1 VIFVAINIFSKGIIM
16 SEAELQAQ
24 AEYLSEQL
32 VELNRQLAEAELIG
46 NPQEIATYKSQIESV
61 QLELQ
66 QVLLELRDITTVES
80 LNLPQDD
87 EDTEIPKD
95 QENTV
100 NYNNSST
107 STAYDDDGNLNP
119 GWAINNETGEPYFAG
134 FGPPLTKPETTAG
147 YQPDPTIQTF
157 DDGSSIQTFDDGST
171 LVTDSEGNV
180 TSTAANPGAT
190 GSSQGLLGQKN
201 EAKSTA
207 TAQDTANFQTKQDWR
222 VRLSLAPSADY
233 LYNAGTPRGSAAGI
247 LAPLAATNGVIFPY
261 LPTVNVS
268 YIANYDPQELTHSNY
283 KAYQYRSSSVEQVQI
298 SGDFTAQD
306 TAEANYMLAVIHFFR
321 SVTKMFYGQDQ
332 NPKPG
337 TPPPLVF
344 LFGLGDFQF
353 NAHPLVVTSFNY
365 SLPNDVDYIRAS
377 APTLGAGVN
386 TAGYN
391 TPSNSTSPSS
401 TRMNSSGLNTGA
413 TAASPQFQTDSNS
426 QPTYVPTKMQI
437 QITALPMVT
446 RNDIS
451 NNFSLKQY
459 ATGALLRG
467 TQNKRAGIW

>member
-1 VIFVAINIFSKGIIM
+1 M

-32 VELNRQLAEAELIG
+32 VELKRQLAEAELIG
-46 NPQEIATYKSQIESV
+46 NPQEIATYESQIAAVE
-61 QLELQ
+61 LELQ
-66 QVLLELRDITTVES
+66 QVLLKLRNITTTDTINTPGVVVTPIPV
-80 LNLPQDD
+80 NQ
-87 EDTEIPKD
+87 ED
-95 QENTV
+95 TV
-100 NYNNSST
+100 NYNNSTT

-119 GWAINNETGEPYFAG
+119 GWAVDELGTVYFAG
-134 FGPPLTKPETTAG
+134 FGPPLTKPATIEESVFNPR
-147 YQPDPTIQTF
+147 QDVQESVFDPTT
-157 DDGSSIQTFDDGST
+157 GS
-171 LVTDSEGNV
+171 
-180 TSTAANPGAT
+180 AT
-190 GSSQGLLGQKN
+190 GSSRGLGGETNQ
-201 EAKSTA
+201 ARSTA
-207 TAQDTANFQTKQDWR
+207 TAQDTANFETKQDWR
-222 VRLSLAPSADY
+222 VRLSLAPSATY
-233 LYNAGTPRGSAAGI
+233 LYKAENPGI
-247 LAPLAATNGVIFPY
+247 LKPLKNTDGVIFPY
-261 LPTVNVS
+261 LPSVTVS
-268 YIANYDPQELTHSNY
+268 YMANYDLQDLTHSNY
-283 KAYQYRSSSVEQVQI
+283 KAYQYRNSSVEQVQI
-298 SGDFTAQD
+298 TGDFTAQD

-344 LFGLGDFQF
+344 LYGLGDFQF
-353 NAHPLVVTSFNY
+353 NAHPLVVTTFNY

-377 APTLGAGVN
+377 APTLPAGIS
-386 TAGYN
+386 TAGY
-391 TPSNSTSPSS
+391 TPASNSTSP
-401 TRMNSSGLNTGA
+401 TNVRLNNSGLNTGA
-413 TAASPQFQTDSNS
+413 TASSPQFQTNSNS

>member
-1 VIFVAINIFSKGIIM
+1 M

-32 VELNRQLAEAELIG
+32 VELRRQLAEAELIG
-46 NPQEIATYKSQIESV
+46 NPQEIATYRSQIESV

-66 QVLLELRDITTVES
+66 QVLLELRNITTTDS
-80 LNLPQDD
+80 LSTTGVVVTP
-87 EDTEIPKD
+87 IPANN
-95 QENTV
+95 ENTV
-100 NYNNSST
+100 NYNNSTT
-107 STAYDDDGNLNP
+107 SDAYNNDGTLKP
-119 GWAINNETGEPYFAG
+119 GWAVDELGIVYFAG
-134 FGPPLTKPETTAG
+134 DNPPTTTPQTTTSYQTENIFDPTQETQESVFDPRQEVTESVFDPTAG
-147 YQPDPTIQTF
+147 
-157 DDGSSIQTFDDGST
+157 
-171 LVTDSEGNV
+171 
-180 TSTAANPGAT
+180 GAT
-190 GSSQGLLGQKN
+190 GSAQGLVGQTN
-201 EAKSTA
+201 QARSQA
-207 TAQDTANFQTKQDWR
+207 TAQDTANFETKQDWR
-222 VRLSLAPSADY
+222 VRLSLAPSATY
-233 LYNAGTPRGSAAGI
+233 LYKAENPGI
-247 LAPLAATNGVIFPY
+247 LKPLKDTDGVIFPY

-306 TAEANYMLAVIHFFR
+306 TNEANYMLAVIHFFR

-353 NAHPLVVTSFNY
+353 NAHPLVVTNFNY

-377 APTLGAGVN
+377 APTLGAGVS
-386 TAGYN
+386 TAGY
-391 TPSNSTSPSS
+391 TTASNSTSPTN
-401 TRMNSSGLNTGA
+401 TRLNSSGLNTGA
-413 TAASPQFQTDSNS
+413 TAASPQFQTDSNT

-467 TQNKRAGIW
+467 SQNKRAGIW

>member
-16 SEAELQAQ
+16 SETELQSQ

-32 VELNRQLAEAELIG
+32 VELRRQLAEAELIG
-46 NPQEIATYKSQIESV
+46 NPQEIATYKSLIASV

-66 QVLLELRDITTVES
+66 QVLLELRNITTTA
-80 LNLPQDD
+80 
-87 EDTEIPKD
+87 DTTTPGVVVTPIPIN

-119 GWAINNETGEPYFAG
+119 GWAVDELGIVYFDG
-134 FGPPLTKPETTAG
+134 LGPPLTKPATIEENVFDPRQEVQESVFDPTAG
-147 YQPDPTIQTF
+147 
-157 DDGSSIQTFDDGST
+157 
-171 LVTDSEGNV
+171 
-180 TSTAANPGAT
+180 GAT
-190 GSSQGLLGQKN
+190 GSAQGLGGQTN
-201 EAKSTA
+201 EARAQAS
-207 TAQDTANFQTKQDWR
+207 AQDTANFQTKQDWR
-222 VRLSLAPSADY
+222 VRLSLAPSATY
-233 LYNAGTPRGSAAGI
+233 LYKAENPGI
-247 LAPLAATNGVIFPY
+247 LKALKDTDGVIFPY
-261 LPTVNVS
+261 LPTVNVT

-298 SGDFTAQD
+298 AGDFTAQD

-344 LFGLGDFQF
+344 LYGLGDFQF

-377 APTLGAGVN
+377 APTLAAGVS
-386 TAGYN
+386 TAGY
-391 TPSNSTSPSS
+391 TTASNSTSPTN
-401 TRMNSSGLNTGA
+401 TRLNNSGLNTGA
-413 TAASPQFQTDSNS
+413 TAAPPQFQTDSNS

>member
-1 VIFVAINIFSKGIIM
+1 M
-16 SEAELQAQ
+16 SEAELQAR

-32 VELNRQLAEAELIG
+32 VELKRQLAEAELIG
-46 NPQEIATYKSQIESV
+46 NPQEIATYRSQIESV

-66 QVLLELRDITTVES
+66 QVLLELRNLTTTT
-80 LNLPQDD
+80 
-87 EDTEIPKD
+87 DTTTTPGVVVTPIPVN

-100 NYNNSST
+100 NYNNSTT

-119 GWAINNETGEPYFAG
+119 GWAVDELGIVYFAG
-134 FGPPLTKPETTAG
+134 LGPPLTKPATIEESVFNPRQEVQESVFDPSAG
-147 YQPDPTIQTF
+147 GSAKGLSGQTN
-157 DDGSSIQTFDDGST
+157 QTR
-171 LVTDSEGNV
+171 
-180 TSTAANPGAT
+180 
-190 GSSQGLLGQKN
+190 
-201 EAKSTA
+201 STA
-207 TAQDTANFQTKQDWR
+207 TVQDTVNFQTKQDWR
-222 VRLSLAPSADY
+222 VRLSLAPSATY
-233 LYNAGTPRGSAAGI
+233 LYKAENPGI
-247 LAPLAATNGVIFPY
+247 LKPLKDTDGVIFPY
-261 LPTVNVS
+261 LPTVNVN
-268 YIANYDPQELTHSNY
+268 YTANYDPQELTHSNY

-298 SGDFTAQD
+298 AGDFTAQD

-344 LFGLGDFQF
+344 LYGLGDFQF

-377 APTLGAGVN
+377 APTLAAGVS
-386 TAGYN
+386 TAGYS
-391 TPSNSTSPSS
+391 TASNSTSPSNVRLN
-401 TRMNSSGLNTGA
+401 TSGLNTGA
-413 TAASPQFQTDSNS
+413 TTAPPQFQTDSNS
-426 QPTYVPTKMQI
+426 QPSYVPTKMQI

>member
-1 VIFVAINIFSKGIIM
+1 M
-16 SEAELQAQ
+16 SQAELQAQ
-24 AEYLSEQL
+24 ATYLSEQL
-32 VELNRQLAEAELIG
+32 IELESQLVQAQLAGDPL
-46 NPQEIATYKSQIESV
+46 EIASYQSQIESV
-61 QLELQ
+61 QIELQ
-66 QVLLELRDITTVES
+66 QVLLELRNITATES
-80 LNLPQDD
+80 LNLSAGD
-87 EDTEIPKD
+87 EGEDLPKS

-119 GWAINNETGEPYFAG
+119 GWAVDELGTVYFAG
-134 FGPPLTKPETTAG
+134 FSPPVTKPETTTG
-147 YQPDPTIQTF
+147 YQADPTIQTF

-171 LVTDSEGNV
+171 LATDAEGNV
-180 TSTAANPGAT
+180 TSTATDPGST
-190 GSSQGLLGQKN
+190 GSSRGLGGQTN
-201 EAKSTA
+201 QARSTA
-207 TAQDTANFQTKQDWR
+207 TAQDTANFETKQDWR
-222 VRLSLAPSADY
+222 VRLSLAPSATY
-233 LYNAGTPRGSAAGI
+233 LYKAENPGI
-247 LAPLAATNGVIFPY
+247 LKPLKNTDGVIFPY

-268 YIANYDPQELTHSNY
+268 YLANYDPLELTHSNY

-298 SGDFTAQD
+298 TGDFTAQD

-344 LFGLGDFQF
+344 LYGLGDFQF
-353 NAHPLVVTSFNY
+353 NAHPLVVTNFNY

-377 APTLGAGVN
+377 APTLGAGVS
-386 TAGYN
+386 TAGY
-391 TPSNSTSPSS
+391 TTASNSTSPTN
-401 TRMNSSGLNTGA
+401 TRLNSAGLNPGA
-413 TAASPQFQTDSNS
+413 TPGSPQFQTNSNS

>member
-1 VIFVAINIFSKGIIM
+1 M
-16 SEAELQAQ
+16 SEAELQAR

-32 VELNRQLAEAELIG
+32 VELKRQLAEAELVG
-46 NPQEIATYKSQIESV
+46 NPLEIATYRSQIESV

-66 QVLLELRDITTVES
+66 QVLLELRNITTTT
-80 LNLPQDD
+80 
-87 EDTEIPKD
+87 DTTTTPGVVVTPIPIN

-119 GWAINNETGEPYFAG
+119 GWAVDELGTVYFAG
-134 FGPPLTKPETTAG
+134 DSPPVSNPKTTTG
-147 YQPDPTIQTF
+147 YQADTG
-157 DDGSSIQTFDDGST
+157 DSGDGG
-171 LVTDSEGNV
+171 
-180 TSTAANPGAT
+180 T
-190 GSSQGLLGQKN
+190 GSASSAAGGPDGGGASGSLQGLGAATNQ
-201 EAKSTA
+201 ARSTA

-222 VRLSLAPSADY
+222 VRLSLAPSATY
-233 LYNAGTPRGSAAGI
+233 LYKAENPGI
-247 LAPLAATNGVIFPY
+247 LKPLKDTDGVIFPY
-261 LPTVNVS
+261 LPTVNVTYMAS
-268 YIANYDPQELTHSNY
+268 YDPQELTHSNY

-298 SGDFTAQD
+298 AGDFTAQD

-344 LFGLGDFQF
+344 LYGLGDFQF

-377 APTLGAGVN
+377 APTLAAGVS
-386 TAGYN
+386 TAGY
-391 TPSNSTSPSS
+391 TTASNSTSPTN
-401 TRMNSSGLNTGA
+401 TRLNAARLNTGG
-413 TAASPQFQTDSNS
+413 TAAPPQFQTDSNS

>member
-1 VIFVAINIFSKGIIM
+1 M
-16 SEAELQAQ
+16 SEAELQAR

-32 VELNRQLAEAELIG
+32 VELKRQLAEAELAG
-46 NPQEIATYKSQIESV
+46 NPLEIATYRSQIESV

-66 QVLLELRDITTVES
+66 QVLLELRNITTT
-80 LNLPQDD
+80 
-87 EDTEIPKD
+87 DTTTTPGVVVTPIPVNN
-95 QENTV
+95 ENTV
-100 NYNNSST
+100 NYNNSTT
-107 STAYDDDGNLNP
+107 STAYNNDGSLKP
-119 GWAINNETGEPYFAG
+119 GWAVDEFGVVYFAG
-134 FGPPLTKPETTAG
+134 DSPPVSNPKIATSYQTESVFDTRQEVTENVFNPTQEVTESVFDPSAG
-147 YQPDPTIQTF
+147 
-157 DDGSSIQTFDDGST
+157 GS
-171 LVTDSEGNV
+171 
-180 TSTAANPGAT
+180 A
-190 GSSQGLLGQKN
+190 QGLGAQTN
-201 EAKSTA
+201 QARSTA

-222 VRLSLAPSADY
+222 VRLSLAPSATY
-233 LYNAGTPRGSAAGI
+233 LYKAENPGI
-247 LAPLAATNGVIFPY
+247 LKALKDTDGVIFPY
-261 LPTVNVS
+261 LPTVNVTYMAS
-268 YIANYDPQELTHSNY
+268 YDPQELTHSNY

-298 SGDFTAQD
+298 AGDFTAQD

-344 LFGLGDFQF
+344 LYGLGDFQF

-377 APTLGAGVN
+377 APTLAAGVS

-391 TPSNSTSPSS
+391 TASNSTSPTN
-401 TRMNSSGLNTGA
+401 TRMNAAGLNTGG
-413 TAASPQFQTDSNS
+413 TAAPPQFQTDSNS

-459 ATGALLRG
+459 ATGQLLRG

>member
-1 VIFVAINIFSKGIIM
+1 MYK
-16 SEAELQAQ
+16 AE
-24 AEYLSEQL
+24 
-32 VELNRQLAEAELIG
+32 
-46 NPQEIATYKSQIESV
+46 
-61 QLELQ
+61 
-66 QVLLELRDITTVES
+66 
-80 LNLPQDD
+80 
-87 EDTEIPKD
+87 
-95 QENTV
+95 
-100 NYNNSST
+100 
-107 STAYDDDGNLNP
+107 NP
-119 GWAINNETGEPYFAG
+119 GILKA
-134 FGPPLTKPETTAG
+134 LK
-147 YQPDPTIQTF
+147 D
-157 DDGSSIQTFDDGST
+157 
-171 LVTDSEGNV
+171 TD
-180 TSTAANPGAT
+180 
-190 GSSQGLLGQKN
+190 
-201 EAKSTA
+201 
-207 TAQDTANFQTKQDWR
+207 
-222 VRLSLAPSADY
+222 
-233 LYNAGTPRGSAAGI
+233 
-247 LAPLAATNGVIFPY
+247 GVIFPY

-268 YIANYDPQELTHSNY
+268 YVANYDPQELTHSNY

-298 SGDFTAQD
+298 AGDFTAQD

-377 APTLGAGVN
+377 APTLAAGVS
-386 TAGYN
+386 TAGY
-391 TPSNSTSPSS
+391 TTASNSTSP
-401 TRMNSSGLNTGA
+401 TDVRLNTSGLNTGA
-413 TAASPQFQTDSNS
+413 TVAPPQFQTDSNS

-467 TQNKRAGIW
+467 SQNKRAGIW

>member
-1 VIFVAINIFSKGIIM
+1 M
-16 SEAELQAQ
+16 SQAELQVQ
-24 AEYLSEQL
+24 AEFLSEQL
-32 VELNRQLAEAELIG
+32 AELNRQLAETELIG
-46 NPQEIATYKSQIESV
+46 NPQEIATYESQIESV

-66 QVLLELRDITTVES
+66 QVLLELRNITTT
-80 LNLPQDD
+80 
-87 EDTEIPKD
+87 DTINTPGVVVTPIPIN
-95 QENTV
+95 QNNTV
-100 NYNNSST
+100 NYNNSTT

-119 GWAINNETGEPYFAG
+119 GWAVDELGTVYFAG
-134 FGPPLTKPETTAG
+134 LGPPLTVPPPTT
-147 YQPDPTIQTF
+147 DPTVQTF

-171 LVTDSEGNV
+171 LVTDSDGN
-180 TSTAANPGAT
+180 ARGLPGAIN
-190 GSSQGLLGQKN
+190 Q
-201 EAKSTA
+201 ARSTA
-207 TAQDTANFQTKQDWR
+207 TAQDTANFETKQDWR
-222 VRLSLAPSADY
+222 VRLCLAPSATY
-233 LYNAGTPRGSAAGI
+233 LYKAENPGI
-247 LAPLAATNGVIFPY
+247 LKPLKDTEGVIFPY
-261 LPTVNVS
+261 LPSVSVS
-268 YIANYDPQELTHSNY
+268 YMANYDPQELTHSNY

-298 SGDFTAQD
+298 TGDFTAQD

-344 LFGLGDFQF
+344 LYGLGDFQF
-353 NAHPLVVTSFNY
+353 NAHPLVVTTFNY

-377 APTLGAGVN
+377 APTLAAGVS
-386 TAGYN
+386 TAGY
-391 TPSNSTSPSS
+391 TTASNSTSP
-401 TRMNSSGLNTGA
+401 TNSRLNSAGLNTGG
-413 TAASPQFQTDSNS
+413 TAAAPQFQTNSNS

>member
-1 VIFVAINIFSKGIIM
+1 MIFVAINIFSKGIIM

-32 VELNRQLAEAELIG
+32 VELKRQLAEAELIG
-46 NPQEIATYKSQIESV
+46 NPQEIATYRSQIESV

-66 QVLLELRDITTVES
+66 QVLLELRNITTTDS
-80 LNLPQDD
+80 LNTTGVVVTP
-87 EDTEIPKD
+87 IPVNN
-95 QENTV
+95 ENTV
-100 NYNNSST
+100 NYNNSTT
-107 STAYDDDGNLNP
+107 SDAYNNNGTLKP
-119 GWAINNETGEPYFAG
+119 GWAVDELGIVYFAG
-134 FGPPLTKPETTAG
+134 DSPPATKPETTTG
-147 YQPDPTIQTF
+147 YQTESVFDPRQEVTENVF
-157 DDGSSIQTFDDGST
+157 DPRQEVQESVFDPSAGGS
-171 LVTDSEGNV
+171 
-180 TSTAANPGAT
+180 A
-190 GSSQGLLGQKN
+190 QGLGAQTN
-201 EAKSTA
+201 QARSTA
-207 TAQDTANFQTKQDWR
+207 TAQDTANFETKQDWR
-222 VRLSLAPSADY
+222 VRLSLAPSATY
-233 LYNAGTPRGSAAGI
+233 LYKAENPGI
-247 LAPLAATNGVIFPY
+247 LKALKDTDGVIFPY

-268 YIANYDPQELTHSNY
+268 YVANYDPQELTHSNY

-298 SGDFTAQD
+298 AGDFTAQD

-377 APTLGAGVN
+377 APTLAAGVS
-386 TAGYN
+386 TAGY
-391 TPSNSTSPSS
+391 TTASNSTSP
-401 TRMNSSGLNTGA
+401 TDVRLNTSGLNTGA
-413 TAASPQFQTDSNS
+413 TAAPPQFQTDSNS

>member
-1 VIFVAINIFSKGIIM
+1 M

-32 VELNRQLAEAELIG
+32 VELKRQLAEAELIG
-46 NPQEIATYKSQIESV
+46 NPQEIATYKSQIEAV

-66 QVLLELRDITTVES
+66 QVLLELRNITTTDS
-80 LNLPQDD
+80 LNTSGVVVTP
-87 EDTEIPKD
+87 IPVNN
-95 QENTV
+95 ENTV
-100 NYNNSST
+100 NYNNSTT
-107 STAYDDDGNLNP
+107 SDAYNNDGSLKP
-119 GWAINNETGEPYFAG
+119 GWAVDIFGVVYFAG
-134 FGPPLTKPETTAG
+134 DSPPVTKPETTSA

-171 LVTDSEGNV
+171 LVTDADGKV
-180 TSTAANPGAT
+180 TSTAANPG
-190 GSSQGLLGQKN
+190 SQGLGGPTN
-201 EAKSTA
+201 EARSQA
-207 TAQDTANFQTKQDWR
+207 TAQDTANFETKQDWR
-222 VRLSLAPSADY
+222 VRLSLAPSATY
-233 LYNAGTPRGSAAGI
+233 LYKAENPGI
-247 LAPLAATNGVIFPY
+247 LKPLKDTDGVIFPY

-298 SGDFTAQD
+298 AGDFTAQD
-306 TAEANYMLAVIHFFR
+306 TTEANYMLAVIHFFR

-344 LFGLGDFQF
+344 LYGLGDFQF

-377 APTLGAGVN
+377 APTLAAGVS
-386 TAGYN
+386 TAGY
-391 TPSNSTSPSS
+391 TTASNSTSPTNIRLS
-401 TRMNSSGLNTGA
+401 TSGLTTGA

-459 ATGALLRG
+459 ATGQLLRG

>member
-1 VIFVAINIFSKGIIM
+1 M

-32 VELNRQLAEAELIG
+32 VELRRQLAEAQLAG
-46 NPQEIATYKSQIESV
+46 NPQEIATYQSLIESV
-61 QLELQ
+61 GLELQ
-66 QVLLELRDITTVES
+66 QTLTQLADITTVES
-80 LNLPQDD
+80 LNLPTNEN
-87 EDTEIPKD
+87 EDIPRN

-119 GWAINNETGEPYFAG
+119 GYAINQETGEVYYAG
-134 FGPPLTKPETTAG
+134 FPPPVTQPQTTTG
-147 YQPDPTIQTF
+147 YQADPTIQTF

-171 LVTDSEGNV
+171 LVTDAEGKV

-190 GSSQGLLGQKN
+190 GSAKGLGGQTN
-201 EAKSTA
+201 ETRSTA

-222 VRLSLAPSADY
+222 VRLSLAPSATY
-233 LYNAGTPRGSAAGI
+233 LYKADNPGI
-247 LAPLAATNGVIFPY
+247 LKPLKDTDGVIFPY

-306 TAEANYMLAVIHFFR
+306 TNEANYMLAVIHFFR

-353 NAHPLVVTSFNY
+353 NAHPLVVTNFNY

-391 TPSNSTSPSS
+391 TASNSTSPTNS
-401 TRMNSSGLNTGA
+401 RLNSSGLNTGA
-413 TAASPQFQTDSNS
+413 TAASPQFQTDSNT

-437 QITALPMVT
+437 QITALPITT

>member
-1 VIFVAINIFSKGIIM
+1 M

-32 VELNRQLAEAELIG
+32 VELKRQLAEAELIG
-46 NPQEIATYKSQIESV
+46 NPQEIATYRSQIESV

-66 QVLLELRDITTVES
+66 QVLLELRNITTTDS
-80 LNLPQDD
+80 LNTTGVVVTP
-87 EDTEIPKD
+87 IPVNN
-95 QENTV
+95 ENTV
-100 NYNNSST
+100 NYNNSTT
-107 STAYDDDGNLNP
+107 SDAYNNNGTLKP
-119 GWAINNETGEPYFAG
+119 GWAVDELGIVYFAG
-134 FGPPLTKPETTAG
+134 DSPPVTAPAKALP
-147 YQPDPTIQTF
+147 YQPVAGDSG
-157 DDGSSIQTFDDGST
+157 DGGTGSASSAAGGTDG
-171 LVTDSEGNV
+171 GG
-180 TSTAANPGAT
+180 AANPGAT
-190 GSSQGLLGQKN
+190 GSSRGLGGATNQ
-201 EAKSTA
+201 AKSTA
-207 TAQDTANFQTKQDWR
+207 TAQDTANFETKQDWR
-222 VRLSLAPSADY
+222 VRLTLAPSATY
-233 LYNAGTPRGSAAGI
+233 LYKAENPGI
-247 LAPLAATNGVIFPY
+247 LKPLKDTDGVIFPY

-268 YIANYDPQELTHSNY
+268 YVANYDPQELTHSNY

-298 SGDFTAQD
+298 AGDFTAQD

-377 APTLGAGVN
+377 APTLAAGVS
-386 TAGYN
+386 TAGY
-391 TPSNSTSPSS
+391 TTASNSTSP
-401 TRMNSSGLNTGA
+401 TDVRLNTSGLNTGA
-413 TAASPQFQTDSNS
+413 TAAPPQFQTDSNS

-467 TQNKRAGIW
+467 SQNKRAGIW

>member
-1 VIFVAINIFSKGIIM
+1 MILVAINIFSKGIIM
-16 SEAELQAQ
+16 SETELQAQ

-32 VELNRQLAEAELIG
+32 VELKRQLAEAELIG
-46 NPQEIATYKSQIESV
+46 NPQEIATYRSQIEAV

-66 QVLLELRDITTVES
+66 QVLLELRNITTTDS
-80 LNLPQDD
+80 LNTPGVVVTPIPINQ
-87 EDTEIPKD
+87 ED
-95 QENTV
+95 TV
-100 NYNNSST
+100 NYNNSTT

-119 GWAINNETGEPYFAG
+119 GWAVDEFGVVYFAG
-134 FGPPLTKPETTAG
+134 FSPPVTKPETTTS
-147 YQPDPTIQTF
+147 YQTENVFDPRQEVTENVFNPTQEVQESVFDPTA
-157 DDGSSIQTFDDGST
+157 G
-171 LVTDSEGNV
+171 
-180 TSTAANPGAT
+180 GAT
-190 GSSQGLLGQKN
+190 GSAQGLGGQTN
-201 EAKSTA
+201 QARSTA

-222 VRLSLAPSADY
+222 VRLSLAPSATY
-233 LYNAGTPRGSAAGI
+233 FYKAENPGI
-247 LAPLAATNGVIFPY
+247 LKPLKDTDGVIFPY

-268 YIANYDPQELTHSNY
+268 YVANYDPQELTHSNY

-298 SGDFTAQD
+298 AGDFTAQD

-344 LFGLGDFQF
+344 LYGLGDFQF

-377 APTLGAGVN
+377 APTLAAGVS

-391 TPSNSTSPSS
+391 TASNSTSPSNVRLN
-401 TRMNSSGLNTGA
+401 TSGLNTGA
-413 TAASPQFQTDSNS
+413 TTAPPQFQTDSNS

-459 ATGALLRG
+459 ATGSLLRG
-467 TQNKRAGIW
+467 IQNKRAGIW

>member
-1 VIFVAINIFSKGIIM
+1 M

-32 VELNRQLAEAELIG
+32 VELKRQLAEAELAG
-46 NPQEIATYKSQIESV
+46 NPLEIATYRSQIESV

-66 QVLLELRDITTVES
+66 QVLLELRNITAT
-80 LNLPQDD
+80 
-87 EDTEIPKD
+87 DTTTTPGVVVTPIPVN

-119 GWAINNETGEPYFAG
+119 GWAVDELGVVYFAG
-134 FGPPLTKPETTAG
+134 FSPPVTKPETTTG
-147 YQPDPTIQTF
+147 YQVDPTVQTF

-171 LVTDSEGNV
+171 LVTDTDGNV
-180 TSTAANPGAT
+180 RGLGAQT
-190 GSSQGLLGQKN
+190 NQ
-201 EAKSTA
+201 ARSTA

-222 VRLSLAPSADY
+222 VRLSLAPSATY
-233 LYNAGTPRGSAAGI
+233 LYKAENPGI
-247 LAPLAATNGVIFPY
+247 LKPLKDTDGVIFPY
-261 LPTVNVS
+261 LPTVNVT

-298 SGDFTAQD
+298 AGDFTAQD

-344 LFGLGDFQF
+344 LYGLGDFQF

-377 APTLGAGVN
+377 APTLAAGVS
-386 TAGYN
+386 TAGY
-391 TPSNSTSPSS
+391 TTASNSTSPSNVRLN
-401 TRMNSSGLNTGA
+401 TSGLSTGA
-413 TAASPQFQTDSNS
+413 TTAPPQFQTDSNS

>member
-1 VIFVAINIFSKGIIM
+1 MIFVAINIFSKGIIM

-32 VELNRQLAEAELIG
+32 VELKRQLAEAELIG
-46 NPQEIATYKSQIESV
+46 NPQEIATYRSQIESV

-66 QVLLELRDITTVES
+66 QVLLELRNITTTDS
-80 LNLPQDD
+80 LNTTGVVVTP
-87 EDTEIPKD
+87 IPVNN
-95 QENTV
+95 ENTV
-100 NYNNSST
+100 NYNNSTT
-107 STAYDDDGNLNP
+107 SDAYNNNGTLKP
-119 GWAINNETGEPYFAG
+119 GWAVDELGIVYFAG
-134 FGPPLTKPETTAG
+134 DSPPATKPETTAG
-147 YQPDPTIQTF
+147 YQTESVFDPRQEVTESVFNPTQEVTESVF
-157 DDGSSIQTFDDGST
+157 DPSAG
-171 LVTDSEGNV
+171 
-180 TSTAANPGAT
+180 GAT
-190 GSSQGLLGQKN
+190 GSSRGLGGATN

-207 TAQDTANFQTKQDWR
+207 TAQDTANFETKQDWR
-222 VRLSLAPSADY
+222 VRLSLAPSATY
-233 LYNAGTPRGSAAGI
+233 LYKAENPGI
-247 LAPLAATNGVIFPY
+247 LKALKDTDGVIFPY

-268 YIANYDPQELTHSNY
+268 YVANYDPQELTHSNY

-298 SGDFTAQD
+298 AGDFTAQD

-377 APTLGAGVN
+377 APTLAAGVS
-386 TAGYN
+386 TAGY
-391 TPSNSTSPSS
+391 TTASNSTSP
-401 TRMNSSGLNTGA
+401 TDVRLNTSGLNTGA
-413 TAASPQFQTDSNS
+413 TAAPPQFQTDSNS

-467 TQNKRAGIW
+467 SQNKRAGIW

>member
-1 VIFVAINIFSKGIIM
+1 MVICVAINIFSKGIIM

-46 NPQEIATYKSQIESV
+46 NPQEIATYESQIAAVE
-61 QLELQ
+61 LELQ
-66 QVLLELRDITTVES
+66 QTLLALRNITTTDS
-80 LNLPQDD
+80 LNLPAANQGDD
-87 EDTEIPKD
+87 LPKG

-119 GWAINNETGEPYFAG
+119 GWAVDELGTVYFAG
-134 FGPPLTKPETTAG
+134 LGPPLIKPETTAS
-147 YQPDPTIQTF
+147 YQTDPTVQTF
-157 DDGSSIQTFDDGST
+157 DDGSSIQFFDDGST
-171 LVTDSEGNV
+171 LATDTDGNV
-180 TSTAANPGAT
+180 RGLGAQT
-190 GSSQGLLGQKN
+190 NQARSQ
-201 EAKSTA
+201 A
-207 TAQDTANFQTKQDWR
+207 TAQDTANFETKQDWR
-222 VRLSLAPSADY
+222 VRLSLAPSATY
-233 LYNAGTPRGSAAGI
+233 LYKAENPGI
-247 LAPLAATNGVIFPY
+247 LNPLKNTDGVIFPY

-268 YIANYDPQELTHSNY
+268 YVANYDPQELTHSNY
-283 KAYQYRSSSVEQVQI
+283 KAYQYRSSSVEQIQI

-344 LFGLGDFQF
+344 LYGLGDFQF
-353 NAHPLVVTSFNY
+353 NAHPLVVTNFNY

-377 APTLGAGVN
+377 APTLGAGVS
-386 TAGYN
+386 TSGYN
-391 TPSNSTSPSS
+391 TSSNSTSPSN
-401 TRMNSSGLNTGA
+401 TRLNSAGLNPGGTPG
-413 TAASPQFQTDSNS
+413 SPQFQTNSNS

>member
-1 VIFVAINIFSKGIIM
+1 M
-16 SEAELQAQ
+16 SEAELQVQ

-32 VELNRQLAEAELIG
+32 VELKRQLAEAELIG
-46 NPQEIATYKSQIESV
+46 NPQEIATYESQIAAVE
-61 QLELQ
+61 LELQ
-66 QVLLELRDITTVES
+66 QTLLALRDITTVES
-80 LNLPQDD
+80 LNLPEDNED
-87 EDTEIPKD
+87 ENLPRG
-95 QENTV
+95 QSNTV

-119 GWAINNETGEPYFAG
+119 GWAVDELGIVYFAG
-134 FGPPLTKPETTAG
+134 LGPPLTVPPPTT
-147 YQPDPTIQTF
+147 DPTIQTF

-171 LVTDSEGNV
+171 LVTDTDGNV
-180 TSTAANPGAT
+180 RGLGAQT
-190 GSSQGLLGQKN
+190 NQARSQ
-201 EAKSTA
+201 A
-207 TAQDTANFQTKQDWR
+207 TAQDTANFETKQDWR
-222 VRLSLAPSADY
+222 VRLSLAPSATY
-233 LYNAGTPRGSAAGI
+233 LYKAENPGI
-247 LAPLAATNGVIFPY
+247 LKPLKDTDGVIFPY

-298 SGDFTAQD
+298 TGDFTAQD
-306 TAEANYMLAVIHFFR
+306 TAEANYMLSVIHFFR

-344 LFGLGDFQF
+344 LYGLGDFQF
-353 NAHPLVVTSFNY
+353 NAHPLVVTTFNY

-377 APTLGAGVN
+377 APTLAAGVS
-386 TAGYN
+386 TAGY
-391 TPSNSTSPSS
+391 TTASNSTSPTNTRLSS
-401 TRMNSSGLNTGA
+401 VGLNTGA
-413 TAASPQFQTDSNS
+413 TASAPQFQTNSNS

>member
-1 VIFVAINIFSKGIIM
+1 MVIFVAINIFSKGIIM

-24 AEYLSEQL
+24 AQYLSEQL
-32 VELNRQLAEAELIG
+32 AELNSQLADAELLG
-46 NPQEIATYKSQIESV
+46 NPQEIANYESQIASV

-66 QVLLELRDITTVES
+66 QVLLELRNITTVET
-80 LNLPQDD
+80 LNLQQTAG
-87 EDTEIPKD
+87 DTELPNG
-95 QENTV
+95 QLNTV
-100 NYNNSST
+100 NYNNSTT

-119 GWAINNETGEPYFAG
+119 GWAINNETGEPYFVG
-134 FGPPLTKPETTAG
+134 FGPPLTKPETTSG
-147 YQPDPTIQTF
+147 YPTSSTVEKF
-157 DDGSSIQTFDDGST
+157 DDGSSIETFPDGSKII
-171 LVTDSEGNV
+171 TDSDGNI
-180 TSTAANPGAT
+180 TSTAANPEASGSSRGLGGAT
-190 GSSQGLLGQKN
+190 N
-201 EAKSTA
+201 ETKSTA
-207 TAQDTANFQTKQDWR
+207 TAQDTANFETKQDWR
-222 VRLSLAPSADY
+222 VRLSLAPSATY
-233 LYNAGTPRGSAAGI
+233 LYKAENPGI
-247 LAPLAATNGVIFPY
+247 LKPLKDTDGVIFPY
-261 LPTVNVS
+261 LPTVNVNYTAS
-268 YIANYDPQELTHSNY
+268 YDTQELTHSNY
-283 KAYQYRSSSVEQVQI
+283 KAYQYRSSGVEQVQI

-377 APTLGAGVN
+377 APTLSAGVS
-386 TAGYN
+386 TAGY
-391 TPSNSTSPSS
+391 TTASNSTSPSNVRLS
-401 TRMNSSGLNTGA
+401 SSGLSTGA
-413 TAASPQFQTDSNS
+413 TSAPPQFQTDSNS

-437 QITALPMVT
+437 QITALPMTT

-459 ATGALLRG
+459 ATGQLLRG

>member
-1 VIFVAINIFSKGIIM
+1 M

-24 AEYLSEQL
+24 AEYLLEQL
-32 VELNRQLAEAELIG
+32 VELRRQLAEAELAG
-46 NPQEIATYKSQIESV
+46 NPQEIATYRSQIESV

-66 QVLLELRDITTVES
+66 QVLLEIRNITTTDS
-80 LNLPQDD
+80 LNTTGVVVTP
-87 EDTEIPKD
+87 IPVNN
-95 QENTV
+95 ENTV
-100 NYNNSST
+100 NYNNSTT
-107 STAYDDDGNLNP
+107 SDAYNNNGTLKP
-119 GWAINNETGEPYFAG
+119 GWAVDELGIVYFAG
-134 FGPPLTKPETTAG
+134 DSPPTTTPQTTTSYQTESVFDTRQEVTENVFNPTQEVTESVFDPSAG
-147 YQPDPTIQTF
+147 
-157 DDGSSIQTFDDGST
+157 GS
-171 LVTDSEGNV
+171 
-180 TSTAANPGAT
+180 A
-190 GSSQGLLGQKN
+190 QGLVGQTN
-201 EAKSTA
+201 QAKSTA

-222 VRLSLAPSADY
+222 VRLSLAPKADY
-233 LYNAGTPRGSAAGI
+233 LYKVAPGAAGI
-247 LAPLAATNGVIFPY
+247 LNPLQDTDGVIFPY
-261 LPTVNVS
+261 LPTVNVT

-298 SGDFTAQD
+298 AGDFTAQD

-344 LFGLGDFQF
+344 LYGLGDFQF

-377 APTLGAGVN
+377 APTLGAGVS
-386 TAGYN
+386 TAGY
-391 TPSNSTSPSS
+391 TTASNSTSPSNV
-401 TRMNSSGLNTGA
+401 RLNSAGLNTGGTPA
-413 TAASPQFQTDSNS
+413 PPQFQTDSNS
-426 QPTYVPTKMQI
+426 QPSYVPTKMQI

>member
-1 VIFVAINIFSKGIIM
+1 MIFVAINIFSKGIIM

-32 VELNRQLAEAELIG
+32 VELRRQLAEAELIG
-46 NPQEIATYKSQIESV
+46 NPQEIATYRSQIESV

-66 QVLLELRDITTVES
+66 QVLLELRNITTTDS
-80 LNLPQDD
+80 LNTTGVVVTP
-87 EDTEIPKD
+87 IPVNN
-95 QENTV
+95 ENTV
-100 NYNNSST
+100 NYNNSTT
-107 STAYDDDGNLNP
+107 SDAYNNNGTLKP
-119 GWAINNETGEPYFAG
+119 GWAVDELGIVYFAG
-134 FGPPLTKPETTAG
+134 DSPPATKPETTAG
-147 YQPDPTIQTF
+147 YQTESVFDPRQEVTESVFNPTQEVTESVF
-157 DDGSSIQTFDDGST
+157 DPSAG
-171 LVTDSEGNV
+171 
-180 TSTAANPGAT
+180 GAT
-190 GSSQGLLGQKN
+190 GSSRGLGGATNQ
-201 EAKSTA
+201 ARSTA
-207 TAQDTANFQTKQDWR
+207 TAQDTANFETKQDWR
-222 VRLSLAPSADY
+222 VRLSLAPSATY
-233 LYNAGTPRGSAAGI
+233 LYKAENPGI
-247 LAPLAATNGVIFPY
+247 LKALKDTDGVIFPY

-268 YIANYDPQELTHSNY
+268 YVANYDPQELTHSNY

-298 SGDFTAQD
+298 AGDFTAQD

-377 APTLGAGVN
+377 APTLGAGVS
-386 TAGYN
+386 TAGY
-391 TPSNSTSPSS
+391 TTASNSTSP
-401 TRMNSSGLNTGA
+401 TDVRLNTSGLNTGA
-413 TAASPQFQTDSNS
+413 TAAPPQFQTDSNS

-467 TQNKRAGIW
+467 SQNKRAGIW

>member
-1 VIFVAINIFSKGIIM
+1 M

-32 VELNRQLAEAELIG
+32 VELNRQLAEARLAG
-46 NPQEIATYKSQIESV
+46 DPFEIATYQSQIESV

-66 QVLLELRDITTVES
+66 QVLLELRNITTTDS
-80 LNLPQDD
+80 LNLPAANEGDD
-87 EDTEIPKD
+87 LPKG

-119 GWAINNETGEPYFAG
+119 GWAVDELGTVYFAG
-134 FGPPLTKPETTAG
+134 FSPPVTQPETTTG
-147 YQPDPTIQTF
+147 YQTESVFDPRQEVTENVFNPAQEVQESVF
-157 DDGSSIQTFDDGST
+157 DPSAGGS
-171 LVTDSEGNV
+171 
-180 TSTAANPGAT
+180 A
-190 GSSQGLLGQKN
+190 QGLGAQTN
-201 EAKSTA
+201 QARSQA
-207 TAQDTANFQTKQDWR
+207 TAQDTANFETKQDWR
-222 VRLSLAPSADY
+222 VRLSLAPSATY
-233 LYNAGTPRGSAAGI
+233 LYKAENPGI
-247 LAPLAATNGVIFPY
+247 LNPLKNTDGVIFPY
-261 LPTVNVS
+261 LPSVSVS
-268 YIANYDPQELTHSNY
+268 YLANYDPQELTHSNY
-283 KAYQYRSSSVEQVQI
+283 KAYQYRSSSVEQIQI
-298 SGDFTAQD
+298 TGDFTAQD

-344 LFGLGDFQF
+344 LYGLGDFQF
-353 NAHPLVVTSFNY
+353 NAHPLVVTTFNY

-377 APTLGAGVN
+377 APTLGAGVS
-386 TAGYN
+386 TSGYN
-391 TPSNSTSPSS
+391 TASNSTSPSN
-401 TRMNSSGLNTGA
+401 TRMNSSGLNPGA
-413 TAASPQFQTDSNS
+413 TAGSPQFQTNSNS

>member
-1 VIFVAINIFSKGIIM
+1 M

-32 VELNRQLAEAELIG
+32 VELKRQLAEAELIG
-46 NPQEIATYKSQIESV
+46 NPQEIATYESQIASV
-61 QLELQ
+61 ELELQ

-134 FGPPLTKPETTAG
+134 FGPPLSKPETTAA
-147 YQPDPTIQTF
+147 YQPDPTVQTF

-180 TSTAANPGAT
+180 TSTAANPG
-190 GSSQGLLGQKN
+190 SQGLGGPTN
-201 EAKSTA
+201 TTRSTA

-222 VRLSLAPSADY
+222 VRLSLAPSASY
-233 LYNAGTPRGSAAGI
+233 LYKAENPGI
-247 LAPLAATNGVIFPY
+247 LKPLKDTDGVIFPY

-298 SGDFTAQD
+298 AGDFTAQD

-337 TPPPLVF
+337 TPPPMVF
-344 LFGLGDFQF
+344 LYGLGDFQF

-377 APTLGAGVN
+377 APTLAPGVS
-386 TAGYN
+386 TAGY
-391 TPSNSTSPSS
+391 TTASNSTSPSN
-401 TRMNSSGLNTGA
+401 TRLSSSGLTTGA
-413 TAASPQFQTDSNS
+413 TTAAPQFQTDSNS

-459 ATGALLRG
+459 ATGQLLRG

>member
-1 VIFVAINIFSKGIIM
+1 M

-32 VELNRQLAEAELIG
+32 VELRRQLAEAELIG
-46 NPQEIATYKSQIESV
+46 NPQEIATYRSQIESV

-66 QVLLELRDITTVES
+66 QVLLELRNITTTDS
-80 LNLPQDD
+80 LNTTGVVVTP
-87 EDTEIPKD
+87 IPINN
-95 QENTV
+95 ENTV
-100 NYNNSST
+100 NYNNSTT
-107 STAYDDDGNLNP
+107 SDAYNNDGTLKP
-119 GWAINNETGEPYFAG
+119 GWAVDELGIVYFTGDSPPVSNPKTTTSYQTENVFDPRQEVQESVFDPRQEAQESVFDPSAG
-134 FGPPLTKPETTAG
+134 
-147 YQPDPTIQTF
+147 
-157 DDGSSIQTFDDGST
+157 GS
-171 LVTDSEGNV
+171 
-180 TSTAANPGAT
+180 A
-190 GSSQGLLGQKN
+190 QGLVGQTN
-201 EAKSTA
+201 QTRSTA

-222 VRLSLAPSADY
+222 VRLSLAPSATY
-233 LYNAGTPRGSAAGI
+233 LYKAENPGI
-247 LAPLAATNGVIFPY
+247 LKPLKDTDGVIFPY
-261 LPTVNVS
+261 LPTVNVN
-268 YIANYDPQELTHSNY
+268 YTANYDSQELTHTNY

-306 TAEANYMLAVIHFFR
+306 ANEANYMLAVIHFFR

-377 APTLGAGVN
+377 APTLPAGVS
-386 TAGYN
+386 TAGY
-391 TPSNSTSPSS
+391 TTASNSTSPSNV
-401 TRMNSSGLNTGA
+401 RLNSSGLNTGA
-413 TAASPQFQTDSNS
+413 TSAPPQFQTDSNS

-437 QITALPMVT
+437 QITALPITT

-451 NNFSLKQY
+451 NNFSLKAY

-467 TQNKRAGIW
+467 TQSKRAGIW

>member
-16 SEAELQAQ
+16 SEAELQAR

-32 VELNRQLAEAELIG
+32 VELKRQLAEAELVG
-46 NPQEIATYKSQIESV
+46 NPLEIATYRSQIESV

-66 QVLLELRDITTVES
+66 QVLLELRNITTTT
-80 LNLPQDD
+80 
-87 EDTEIPKD
+87 DTTTTPGVVVTPIPIN

-119 GWAINNETGEPYFAG
+119 GWAVDELGTVYFAG
-134 FGPPLTKPETTAG
+134 DSPPVSNPKTTTG
-147 YQPDPTIQTF
+147 YQADTG
-157 DDGSSIQTFDDGST
+157 DSGDGG
-171 LVTDSEGNV
+171 
-180 TSTAANPGAT
+180 T
-190 GSSQGLLGQKN
+190 GSASSAAGGPDGGGASGSLQGLGAATNQ
-201 EAKSTA
+201 ARSTA

-222 VRLSLAPSADY
+222 VRLSLAPSATY
-233 LYNAGTPRGSAAGI
+233 LYKAENPGI
-247 LAPLAATNGVIFPY
+247 LKPLKDTDGVIFPY
-261 LPTVNVS
+261 LPTVNVTYMAS
-268 YIANYDPQELTHSNY
+268 YDPQELTHSNY

-298 SGDFTAQD
+298 AGDFTAQD

-344 LFGLGDFQF
+344 LYGLGDFQF

-377 APTLGAGVN
+377 APTLAAGVS
-386 TAGYN
+386 TAGY
-391 TPSNSTSPSS
+391 TTASNSTSPTN
-401 TRMNSSGLNTGA
+401 TRLNAARLNTGG
-413 TAASPQFQTDSNS
+413 TAAPPQFQTDSNS

>member
-1 VIFVAINIFSKGIIM
+1 MIFVAINIFSKGIIM

-32 VELNRQLAEAELIG
+32 VELKRQLAEAELIG
-46 NPQEIATYKSQIESV
+46 NPQEIATYRSQIESV

-66 QVLLELRDITTVES
+66 QVLLELRNITTTDS
-80 LNLPQDD
+80 LNTTGVVVTP
-87 EDTEIPKD
+87 IPVNN
-95 QENTV
+95 ENTV
-100 NYNNSST
+100 NYNNSTT
-107 STAYDDDGNLNP
+107 SDAYNNNGTLKP
-119 GWAINNETGEPYFAG
+119 GWAVDELGIVYFAG
-134 FGPPLTKPETTAG
+134 DSPPATKPETTAG
-147 YQPDPTIQTF
+147 YQTESVFDPRQEVTESVFNPTQEVTESVF
-157 DDGSSIQTFDDGST
+157 DPSAG
-171 LVTDSEGNV
+171 
-180 TSTAANPGAT
+180 GAT
-190 GSSQGLLGQKN
+190 GSSRGLGGATNQ
-201 EAKSTA
+201 AKSTA
-207 TAQDTANFQTKQDWR
+207 TAQDTANFETKQDWR
-222 VRLSLAPSADY
+222 VRLSLAPSATY
-233 LYNAGTPRGSAAGI
+233 LYKAENPGI
-247 LAPLAATNGVIFPY
+247 LKALKDTDGVIFPY

-268 YIANYDPQELTHSNY
+268 YVANYDPQELTHSNY

-298 SGDFTAQD
+298 AGDFTAQD

-377 APTLGAGVN
+377 APTLAAGVS
-386 TAGYN
+386 TAGY
-391 TPSNSTSPSS
+391 TTASNSTSP
-401 TRMNSSGLNTGA
+401 TDVRLNTSGLNTGA
-413 TAASPQFQTDSNS
+413 TVAPPQFQTDSNS

-467 TQNKRAGIW
+467 SQNKRAGIW

>member
-1 VIFVAINIFSKGIIM
+1 M

-32 VELNRQLAEAELIG
+32 VELRRQLAEAELIG
-46 NPQEIATYKSQIESV
+46 NPQEIATYRSQIESV

-66 QVLLELRDITTVES
+66 QVLLELRNITTTDS
-80 LNLPQDD
+80 LNTTGVVVTP
-87 EDTEIPKD
+87 IPVNN
-95 QENTV
+95 ENTV
-100 NYNNSST
+100 NYNNSTT
-107 STAYDDDGNLNP
+107 SDAYNNNGTLKP
-119 GWAINNETGEPYFAG
+119 GWAVDELGIVYFAG
-134 FGPPLTKPETTAG
+134 DSPPATKPETTAG
-147 YQPDPTIQTF
+147 YQTESVFDPRQEVTESVFNPTQEVTESVF
-157 DDGSSIQTFDDGST
+157 DPSAG
-171 LVTDSEGNV
+171 
-180 TSTAANPGAT
+180 GAT
-190 GSSQGLLGQKN
+190 GSSRGLGGATNQ
-201 EAKSTA
+201 ARSTA
-207 TAQDTANFQTKQDWR
+207 TAQDTANFETKQDWR
-222 VRLSLAPSADY
+222 VRLSLAPSATY
-233 LYNAGTPRGSAAGI
+233 LYKAENPGI
-247 LAPLAATNGVIFPY
+247 LKALKDTDGVIFPY

-268 YIANYDPQELTHSNY
+268 YVANYDPQELTHSNY

-298 SGDFTAQD
+298 AGDFTAQD

-377 APTLGAGVN
+377 APTLGAGVS
-386 TAGYN
+386 TAGY
-391 TPSNSTSPSS
+391 TTASNSTSP
-401 TRMNSSGLNTGA
+401 TDVRLNTSGLNTGA
-413 TAASPQFQTDSNS
+413 TAAPPQFQTDSNS

-467 TQNKRAGIW
+467 SQNKRAGIW

>member
-1 VIFVAINIFSKGIIM
+1 MIFVAINIFSKGIIM

-32 VELNRQLAEAELIG
+32 VELKRQLAEAELIG
-46 NPQEIATYKSQIESV
+46 NPQEIATYRSQIESV

-66 QVLLELRDITTVES
+66 QVLLELRNITTTT
-80 LNLPQDD
+80 
-87 EDTEIPKD
+87 DTTTTPGVVVTPIPVNN
-95 QENTV
+95 ENTV
-100 NYNNSST
+100 NYNNSTT
-107 STAYDDDGNLNP
+107 SDAYNNNGTLKP
-119 GWAINNETGEPYFAG
+119 GWAVDELGIVYFAG
-134 FGPPLTKPETTAG
+134 DSPPVSNPKTTTG
-147 YQPDPTIQTF
+147 YQADPTTQRF
-157 DDGSSIQTFDDGST
+157 DDGSSIQFFDDGST
-171 LVTDSEGNV
+171 LTTDTDGNV
-180 TSTAANPGAT
+180 RGLGAQT
-190 GSSQGLLGQKN
+190 NQ
-201 EAKSTA
+201 ARSTA

-222 VRLSLAPSADY
+222 VRLSLAPSATY
-233 LYNAGTPRGSAAGI
+233 LYKAENPGI
-247 LAPLAATNGVIFPY
+247 LKALKDTDGVIFPY

-268 YIANYDPQELTHSNY
+268 YVANYDPQELTHSNY

-298 SGDFTAQD
+298 AGDFTAQD

-377 APTLGAGVN
+377 APTLAAGVS
-386 TAGYN
+386 TAGY
-391 TPSNSTSPSS
+391 TTASNSTSP
-401 TRMNSSGLNTGA
+401 TDVRLNTSGLNTGA
-413 TAASPQFQTDSNS
+413 TAAPPQFQTDSNS

>member
-1 VIFVAINIFSKGIIM
+1 M

-32 VELNRQLAEAELIG
+32 VELKRQLAEAELAG
-46 NPQEIATYKSQIESV
+46 NPLEIATYRSQIESV

-66 QVLLELRDITTVES
+66 QVLLELRNITAT
-80 LNLPQDD
+80 
-87 EDTEIPKD
+87 DTTTTPGVVVTPIPVN

-119 GWAINNETGEPYFAG
+119 GWAVDELGVVYFAG
-134 FGPPLTKPETTAG
+134 FSPPVTKPETTTG
-147 YQPDPTIQTF
+147 YQADPTVQTF

-171 LVTDSEGNV
+171 LVTDTDGNV
-180 TSTAANPGAT
+180 RGLGAQT
-190 GSSQGLLGQKN
+190 NQ
-201 EAKSTA
+201 ARSTA

-222 VRLSLAPSADY
+222 VRLSLAPRATY
-233 LYNAGTPRGSAAGI
+233 LYKAENPGI
-247 LAPLAATNGVIFPY
+247 LKPLKDTDGVIFPY
-261 LPTVNVS
+261 LPTVNVT

-298 SGDFTAQD
+298 AGDFTAQD

-344 LFGLGDFQF
+344 LYGLGDFQF

-377 APTLGAGVN
+377 APTLAAGVS
-386 TAGYN
+386 TAGY
-391 TPSNSTSPSS
+391 TTASNSTSPSNVRLN
-401 TRMNSSGLNTGA
+401 TSGLSTGA
-413 TAASPQFQTDSNS
+413 TTAPPQFQTDSNS

>member
-1 VIFVAINIFSKGIIM
+1 VIFIAINIFSKGIIM
-16 SEAELQAQ
+16 SQAELQVQ

-32 VELNRQLAEAELIG
+32 VELKRQLAEAELIG
-46 NPQEIATYKSQIESV
+46 NPQEIATYESLIAAV
-61 QLELQ
+61 ELELQ
-66 QVLLELRDITTVES
+66 QTLLALRDITTNES
-80 LNLPQDD
+80 LNLPEDNED
-87 EDTEIPKD
+87 ENLPRG
-95 QENTV
+95 QSNTV

-119 GWAINNETGEPYFAG
+119 GWAVDELGTVYFAG
-134 FGPPLTKPETTAG
+134 LGPPLTKPATIEENVFDPRQDVQESVFDPTAG
-147 YQPDPTIQTF
+147 
-157 DDGSSIQTFDDGST
+157 
-171 LVTDSEGNV
+171 
-180 TSTAANPGAT
+180 GAT
-190 GSSQGLLGQKN
+190 GSAQGLGGQTN
-201 EAKSTA
+201 QARSQA
-207 TAQDTANFQTKQDWR
+207 TAQDTANFETKQDWR
-222 VRLSLAPSADY
+222 VRLSLAPSATY
-233 LYNAGTPRGSAAGI
+233 LYKAENPGI
-247 LAPLAATNGVIFPY
+247 LKPLKDTDGVIFPY

-298 SGDFTAQD
+298 TGDFTAQD
-306 TAEANYMLAVIHFFR
+306 TAEANYMLSVIHFFR

-344 LFGLGDFQF
+344 LYGLGDFQF
-353 NAHPLVVTSFNY
+353 NAHPLVVTNFNY

-377 APTLGAGVN
+377 APTLAAGVS
-386 TAGYN
+386 TAGY
-391 TPSNSTSPSS
+391 TTASNSTSPTNTRLSS
-401 TRMNSSGLNTGA
+401 AGLNAGG
-413 TAASPQFQTDSNS
+413 TAAAPQFQTNSNS

>member
-1 VIFVAINIFSKGIIM
+1 
-16 SEAELQAQ
+16 
-24 AEYLSEQL
+24 
-32 VELNRQLAEAELIG
+32 
-46 NPQEIATYKSQIESV
+46 
-61 QLELQ
+61 
-66 QVLLELRDITTVES
+66 LLELRNITTT
-80 LNLPQDD
+80 
-87 EDTEIPKD
+87 DTISTPGVVVTPIPVNN
-95 QENTV
+95 ENTV
-100 NYNNSST
+100 NYNNSTT
-107 STAYDDDGNLNP
+107 SDAYNNNGTLKP
-119 GWAINNETGEPYFAG
+119 GWAVDELGIVYFAG
-134 FGPPLTKPETTAG
+134 DSPPATKPKIATEYRADTGDSGDGGTGSASSAAG
-147 YQPDPTIQTF
+147 GPDGGGTPA
-157 DDGSSIQTFDDGST
+157 
-171 LVTDSEGNV
+171 
-180 TSTAANPGAT
+180 AANPGAT
-190 GSSQGLLGQKN
+190 GSAQGLVGQTN
-201 EAKSTA
+201 QARSQA
-207 TAQDTANFQTKQDWR
+207 SAQDTANFETKQDWR
-222 VRLSLAPSADY
+222 VRLSLAPSATY
-233 LYNAGTPRGSAAGI
+233 LYKAENPGI
-247 LAPLAATNGVIFPY
+247 LKALKDTDGVIFPY

-268 YIANYDPQELTHSNY
+268 YVANYDPQELTHSNY

-298 SGDFTAQD
+298 AGDFTAQD

-377 APTLGAGVN
+377 APTLGAGVS
-386 TAGYN
+386 TAGY
-391 TPSNSTSPSS
+391 TTASNSTSP
-401 TRMNSSGLNTGA
+401 TDVRLNTSGLNTGA
-413 TAASPQFQTDSNS
+413 TAAPPQFQTDSNS

-467 TQNKRAGIW
+467 SQNKRAGIW

>member
-1 VIFVAINIFSKGIIM
+1 MIFVAINIFSKGIIM

-32 VELNRQLAEAELIG
+32 VELKRQLAEAQLAG
-46 NPQEIATYKSQIESV
+46 NPQEIATYQSQIESV
-61 QLELQ
+61 SLELQ
-66 QVLLELRDITTVES
+66 QTLQELNDITTVES
-80 LNLPQDD
+80 LNLPTD
-87 EDTEIPKD
+87 ENEDIPRD

-100 NYNNSST
+100 NYNNSAT

-119 GWAINNETGEPYFAG
+119 GYAVNQETGEVYYAG
-134 FGPPLTKPETTAG
+134 FPPPVTTPVTTSSYQTENVFDPTQETQESVFDPRQEVTESVFDPTAG
-147 YQPDPTIQTF
+147 
-157 DDGSSIQTFDDGST
+157 
-171 LVTDSEGNV
+171 
-180 TSTAANPGAT
+180 GAT
-190 GSSQGLLGQKN
+190 GSSRGLGGATN
-201 EAKSTA
+201 ETRSTA
-207 TAQDTANFQTKQDWR
+207 TAQDTANFETKQDWR
-222 VRLSLAPSADY
+222 VRLSLAPSATY
-233 LYNAGTPRGSAAGI
+233 LYKAENPGI
-247 LAPLAATNGVIFPY
+247 LKPLKDTDGVIFPY

-306 TAEANYMLAVIHFFR
+306 TNEANYMLAVIHFFR

-353 NAHPLVVTSFNY
+353 NAHPLVVTNFNY

-377 APTLGAGVN
+377 APTLGAGVS
-386 TAGYN
+386 TAGY
-391 TPSNSTSPSS
+391 TTASNSTSPTNS
-401 TRMNSSGLNTGA
+401 RLNSSGLNTGA
-413 TAASPQFQTDSNS
+413 TSAPPQFQTDSNS

-467 TQNKRAGIW
+467 SQNKRAGIW

>member
-1 VIFVAINIFSKGIIM
+1 MIFVAINIFSKGIIM

-32 VELNRQLAEAELIG
+32 VELKRQLAEAELIG
-46 NPQEIATYKSQIESV
+46 NPQEIATYRSQIESV

-66 QVLLELRDITTVES
+66 QVLLELRNITTTDS
-80 LNLPQDD
+80 LNTTGVVVTP
-87 EDTEIPKD
+87 IPVNN
-95 QENTV
+95 ENTV
-100 NYNNSST
+100 NYNNSTT
-107 STAYDDDGNLNP
+107 SDAYNNNGTLKP
-119 GWAINNETGEPYFAG
+119 GWAVDELGIVYFAG
-134 FGPPLTKPETTAG
+134 DSPPATKPETTAG
-147 YQPDPTIQTF
+147 YQTESVFDPRQEVTESVFNPTQEVTESVF
-157 DDGSSIQTFDDGST
+157 DPSAG
-171 LVTDSEGNV
+171 
-180 TSTAANPGAT
+180 GAT
-190 GSSQGLLGQKN
+190 GSSRGLGGATNQ
-201 EAKSTA
+201 AKSTA
-207 TAQDTANFQTKQDWR
+207 TAQDTANFETKQDWR
-222 VRLSLAPSADY
+222 VRLSLAPSATY
-233 LYNAGTPRGSAAGI
+233 LYKAENPGI
-247 LAPLAATNGVIFPY
+247 LKALKDTDGVIFPY

-268 YIANYDPQELTHSNY
+268 YVANYDPQELTHSNY

-298 SGDFTAQD
+298 AGDFTAQD

-377 APTLGAGVN
+377 APTLAAGVS
-386 TAGYN
+386 TAGY
-391 TPSNSTSPSS
+391 TTASNSTSP
-401 TRMNSSGLNTGA
+401 TDVRLNTSGLNTGA
-413 TAASPQFQTDSNS
+413 TAAPPQFQTDSNS

-467 TQNKRAGIW
+467 SQNKRAGIW

>member
-1 VIFVAINIFSKGIIM
+1 
-16 SEAELQAQ
+16 
-24 AEYLSEQL
+24 
-32 VELNRQLAEAELIG
+32 
-46 NPQEIATYKSQIESV
+46 V

-66 QVLLELRDITTVES
+66 QVLLELRNITTTT
-80 LNLPQDD
+80 
-87 EDTEIPKD
+87 DTTTTPGVVVTPIPVNN
-95 QENTV
+95 ENTV
-100 NYNNSST
+100 NYNNSTT
-107 STAYDDDGNLNP
+107 SDAYNNNGTLKP
-119 GWAINNETGEPYFAG
+119 GWAVDELGIVYFAG
-134 FGPPLTKPETTAG
+134 DSPPTTTPQTTTSYQTESVFDTRQEVTENVFNPTQEVTESVFDPSAG
-147 YQPDPTIQTF
+147 
-157 DDGSSIQTFDDGST
+157 GS
-171 LVTDSEGNV
+171 
-180 TSTAANPGAT
+180 A
-190 GSSQGLLGQKN
+190 QGLVGQTN
-201 EAKSTA
+201 QAKSTA

-222 VRLSLAPSADY
+222 VRLSLAPKADY
-233 LYNAGTPRGSAAGI
+233 LYKVAPGAAGI
-247 LAPLAATNGVIFPY
+247 LNPLQDTDGVIFPY
-261 LPTVNVS
+261 LPTVNVT

-298 SGDFTAQD
+298 AGDFTAQD

-344 LFGLGDFQF
+344 LYGLGDFQF

-377 APTLGAGVN
+377 APTLGAGVS
-386 TAGYN
+386 TAGY
-391 TPSNSTSPSS
+391 TTASNSTSPTN
-401 TRMNSSGLNTGA
+401 TRLNAARLNTGG
-413 TAASPQFQTDSNS
+413 TAAPPQFQTDSNS

>member
-1 VIFVAINIFSKGIIM
+1 MIFVAINIFSKGIIM

-32 VELNRQLAEAELIG
+32 VELRRQLAEAELIG
-46 NPQEIATYKSQIESV
+46 NPQEIATYRSQIESV

-66 QVLLELRDITTVES
+66 QVLLELRNITTTDS
-80 LNLPQDD
+80 LNTTGVVVTP
-87 EDTEIPKD
+87 IPVNN
-95 QENTV
+95 ENTV
-100 NYNNSST
+100 NYNNSTT
-107 STAYDDDGNLNP
+107 SDAYNNNGTLKP
-119 GWAINNETGEPYFAG
+119 GWAVDELGIVYFAG
-134 FGPPLTKPETTAG
+134 DSPPATKPETTAG
-147 YQPDPTIQTF
+147 YQTESVFDPRQEVTESVFNPTQEVTESVF
-157 DDGSSIQTFDDGST
+157 DPSAG
-171 LVTDSEGNV
+171 
-180 TSTAANPGAT
+180 GAT
-190 GSSQGLLGQKN
+190 GSSRGLGGATNQ
-201 EAKSTA
+201 ARSTA
-207 TAQDTANFQTKQDWR
+207 TAQDTANFETKQDWR
-222 VRLSLAPSADY
+222 VRLSLAPSATY
-233 LYNAGTPRGSAAGI
+233 LYKAENPGI
-247 LAPLAATNGVIFPY
+247 LKALKDTDGVIFPY

-268 YIANYDPQELTHSNY
+268 YVANYDPQELTHSNY

-298 SGDFTAQD
+298 AGDFTAQD

-321 SVTKMFYGQDQ
+321 SVTKMFYGRDQ

-377 APTLGAGVN
+377 APTLGAGVS
-386 TAGYN
+386 TAGY
-391 TPSNSTSPSS
+391 TTASNSTSP
-401 TRMNSSGLNTGA
+401 TDVRLNTSGLNTGA
-413 TAASPQFQTDSNS
+413 TAAPPQFQTDSNS

-467 TQNKRAGIW
+467 SQNKRAGIW